1 MKWLSFGTFLSPE
14 RKVRSVF
21 LLLLLL
27 VLLPS
32 CSLKDAAQRMSLE
45 LRQVKVK
52 DFSNEG
58 FTATVYMQVN
68 NPNGFSVKV
77 ADLRYQAYVR
87 DVEVANGHI
96 QKEIEIPSEGS
107 VIAELPIVVSLGS
120 LGDCIPDVLR
130 GKIDYRVTGE
140 AVLKTWFGK
149 YTLPFDT
156 RKHKKEK
163 KDKKEAV

>member
-1 MKWLSFGTFLSPE
+1 MRRFSLATFLFSK
-14 RKVRSVF
+14 RKVGSVF
-21 LLLLLL
+21 PLLLLL

-32 CSLKDAAQRMSLE
+32 CSLKDAAQKMSLE

-77 ADLRYQAYVR
+77 ADLTYRAYVK
-87 DVEVANGHI
+87 DVEIGSGRI
-96 QKEIEIPSEGS
+96 EKEIDIPSEGS
-107 VIAELPIVVSLGS
+107 VVAELPIVVSLGS
-120 LGDCIPDVLR
+120 LDGSMPEILR
-130 GKIDYRVTGE
+130 GKADYRVTGE
-140 AVLKTWFGK
+140 AVLKAWFGS

-156 RKHKKEK
+156 KRHK
-163 KDKKEAV
+163 KDKKKESV